1 MKEILGVLIIV
12 AVLALSAMLSIWCLN
27 SLAEA
32 GGSDFYIEHNLW
44 NYWVASVSAIVL
56 KSTSSS

>member
-1 MKEILGVLIIV
+1 MEDLGKVIILVII
-12 AVLALSAMLSIWCLN
+12 LLLSPMLTIWCLN

-44 NYWVASVSAIVL
+44 NYWVAFVSAVVL
-56 KSTSSS
+56 KGGSSS